1 MTDESASLDAQH
13 ALRHRGSRKRSRRTI
28 VLIAGIA
35 ALVVA
40 AAGVGTAFAINGQ
53 PQPQPPVA
61 ASPTPT
67 TPADVALART
77 AMFRGAVEAWHLPP
91 NAEIAAVLPAA
102 GSAHSGAVS
111 LAIDAPAVR
120 QPTDAAVIAVAV
132 EPGATYQVSVWVRL
146 QAEQLAAIPA
156 SLVVGDTVIPA
167 SDGNAEW
174 QRIEGEVTVPA
185 DVTTINASLRIDGSI
200 TGLAF
205 DDVLVQKE
213 GGPNLVANPSFEA
226 VQAAAVIANDSLVMS
241 TEIASIAVAV
251 PEGPVTWQ
259 LADGAGAVTASGSVD
274 GAGPVTAIPLDGAA
288 QGHQTLTVTD
298 ATGAAVQTPIALID
312 TNGAA
317 VPLDARFGVTA
328 QFDRPQHADGGRLA
342 AALGYG
348 ELHADVLWSR
358 NEKSKGEY
366 AWDEAYLTEFSKVR
380 ANGLS
385 TIGVIAYGNKLYD
398 GGQFPSSPE
407 ALDAFGRY
415 AASAAQS
422 LSLSAVEVF
431 NEPNKDRFNKGS
443 CGTSASCYIPLLDS
457 VRNHFTAQGLTLPI
471 IGGATALY
479 DQAWFTEFWQAGGMD
494 HLDVVSFHPYEGWID
509 RNPDLMRPTIAQSI
523 ADMQQYAGGTRPIW
537 ITEMGFTTMTGG
549 VSLDQQRDWL
559 IRSEVLALAGGAE
572 KYMWYDIVDDASD
585 PANGEGN
592 FGLYEHAP
600 RAGVAVVAP
609 KSSAFAQALVIAQ
622 LGGRAF
628 AADESDDATN
638 VVAFGEAD
646 DTVRIAW
653 AVGEK
658 ADRVFASTEPVTVV
672 GTSGATTTVKPVD
685 GKITLTLTG
694 TPVFI
699 SGFEG

>member
-1 MTDESASLDAQH
+1 MSLLRNKRNLIILISAVAVMLM
-13 ALRHRGSRKRSRRTI
+13 
-28 VLIAGIA
+28 AGG
-35 ALVVA
+35 VA
-40 AAGVGTAFAINGQ
+40 VAVAWSGQ
-53 PQPQPPVA
+53 PQATSTPTSTP
-61 ASPTPT
+61 SPTPT
-67 TPADVALART
+67 ETVEADADLARSVL
-77 AMFRGAVEAWHLPP
+77 FRGAVDSWQFPAS
-91 NAEIAAVLPAA
+91 AELAAVMSETGA
-102 GSAHSGAVS
+102 AHSGDVS
-111 LAIDAPAVR
+111 LAVEAPAARV
-120 QPTDAAVIAVAV
+120 PTDAAFIEVAV
-132 EPGATYQVSVWVRL
+132 TPGATYNAEAWVRAQARQAGPTAVEL
-146 QAEQLAAIPA
+146 QFGDVILPVEEVNAQWQL
-156 SLVVGDTVIPA
+156 VGTEVIVPEGVN
-167 SDGNAEW
+167 SITITL
-174 QRIEGEVTVPA
+174 RVTGEVA
-185 DVTTINASLRIDGSI
+185 NLSL
-200 TGLAF
+200 
-205 DDVLVQKE
+205 DDVSLSEDDGENIV
-213 GGPNLVANPSFEA
+213 PNPSFEN
-226 VQAAAVIANDSLVMS
+226 VKAAAQIANDSLVMS
-241 TEIASIAVAV
+241 TAIATIAAAL
-251 PEGPVTWQ
+251 PEGDASWQ
-259 LADGAGAVTASGSVD
+259 ITDIAGKQVHAGTVSGGGA
-274 GAGPVTAIPLDGAA
+274 I
-288 QGHQTLTVTD
+288 
-298 ATGAAVQTPIALID
+298 TPIALAGVDQGYYTFTVTDSSESVVSTPIALVD
-312 TNGAA
+312 TPGHA
-317 VPLDARFGVTA
+317 VQADARFGVTA
-328 QFDRPQHADGGRLA
+328 QFDRPWHAGAGRLA

-348 ELHADVLWSR
+348 EIHADVLWSR

-366 AWDEAYLTEFSKVR
+366 AWDESYLTEFAKVR

-385 TIGVIAYGNKLYD
+385 TIGVIAYGNTLYD

-415 AASAAQS
+415 AASAAQTF
-422 LSLSAVEVF
+422 SLSAVEVF
-431 NEPNKDRFNKGS
+431 NEPNKDRFNKGP

-479 DQAWFTEFWQAGGMD
+479 DQAWFTEFWQSGGMD

-549 VSLDQQRDWL
+549 VTLEQQRDWL
-559 IRSEVLALAGGAE
+559 IRSETLALAAGAE
-572 KYMWYDIVDDASD
+572 KYMWYDIVDDAAD

-592 FGLYEHAP
+592 FGLYEHEP
-600 RAGVAVVAP
+600 RPGVAVVSP